1 MGDFAV
7 SDSAF
12 SFEDV
17 RASSSQTDGGIPPQV
32 LARWAALAGARACS
46 AMVPRQSQLK
56 S

>member
-17 RASSSQTDGGIPPQV
+17 RAVSPTDSGIPPVV
-32 LARWAALAGARACS
+32 LARWAALASARACFG
-46 AMVPRQSQLK
+46 VIPRQAELK
-56 S
+56 A